1 VAACDLIFVLRR
13 AGLKSD
19 GRLFVSDR
27 AHLVLDYHQA
37 VDGMKEAERGSGS
50 LGTTRKGIGPAY
62 SSKASRSGLR
72 VGDLLHFDDFSRRYR
87 TNLANKIKRFGDI
100 GLNADAE
107 LEKLRALAE
116 RLRPMIR
123 DTVYYVNQAIN
134 DGKRVLVEG
143 ANAVM
148 LDIDFGPCAD
158 PSQRRGTRRAD
169 GAGTGRPCTHA
180 SCLPGTYP
188 YVTSSSASVGGACTG
203 LGIPPRAL
211 RQVYG
216 VVKAYTTRVGDGP
229 FPTEQLNVRRRP

>member
-1 VAACDLIFVLRR
+1 MLNC

-37 VDGMKEAERGSGS
+37 VDGKKEAERGSGS

-72 VGDLLHFDDFSRRYR
+72 VGDLLHFEDFSKRYR
-87 TNLANKIKRFGDI
+87 VNLANKIKRFGDI
-100 GLNADAE
+100 GLNGDAE
-107 LEKLRALAE
+107 LEKLRALTE

-148 LDIDFGPCAD
+148 LDIDFGA
-158 PSQRRGTRRAD
+158 
-169 GAGTGRPCTHA
+169 
-180 SCLPGTYP
+180 
-188 YVTSSSASVGGACTG
+188 
-203 LGIPPRAL
+203 
-211 RQVYG
+211 
-216 VVKAYTTRVGDGP
+216 
-229 FPTEQLNVRRRP
+229 